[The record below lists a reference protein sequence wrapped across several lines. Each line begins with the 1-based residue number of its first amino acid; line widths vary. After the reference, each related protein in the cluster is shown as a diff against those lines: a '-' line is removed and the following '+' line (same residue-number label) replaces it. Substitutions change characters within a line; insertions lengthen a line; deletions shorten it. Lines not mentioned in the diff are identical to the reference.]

1 MVNQFRTV
9 ISLENVLNKKGQENS
24 TKKKTQKIWK
34 TKYKENYKKKWK
46 I

>member
-24 TKKKTQKIWK
+24 TKKLKKFEKQNIKKT
-34 TKYKENYKKKWK
+34 TKKKK
-46 I
+46 